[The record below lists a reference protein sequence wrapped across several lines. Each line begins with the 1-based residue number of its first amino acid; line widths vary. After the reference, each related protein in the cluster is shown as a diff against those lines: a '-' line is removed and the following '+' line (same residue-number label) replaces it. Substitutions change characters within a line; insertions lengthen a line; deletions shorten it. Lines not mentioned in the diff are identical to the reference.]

1 MSMVRLNPA
10 SNPVRT
16 STVSGAQATP
26 ELTPA
31 VATAE
36 AAEAQPLFATDTFE
50 PAQRTSPLVHLAA
63 AEGPAGQRERALEVT
78 RQSPPGSVGAAIRP
92 ILDGTMTGLR
102 AGGSAA
108 GTALGS
114 LVPGLGP
121 FLGPV
126 LGRQGGALARE
137 FAAGAV
143 GDFYEQN
150 RALLHRPATD
160 ANILEFSQRET
171 EFFRTQSAVPRVVG
185 SALSAEQRAG
195 LIRFSRDHFAE

>member
-1 MSMVRLNPA
+1 MVRINSA
-10 SNPVRT
+10 ISPVRT
-16 STVSGAQATP
+16 ATVSGAQETP
-26 ELTPA
+26 KA
-31 VATAE
+31 ATA
-36 AAEAQPLFATDTFE
+36 AAPEKANLVNAARFQDGFE
-50 PAQRTSPLVHLAA
+50 PAQGTAPLVHLAA
-63 AEGPAGQRERALEVT
+63 AQGSPAGQRERALEVT

-92 ILDGTMTGLR
+92 ILDGTMTGLQ
-102 AGGSAA
+102 AAGSAA

-121 FLGPV
+121 VLGPV

-160 ANILEFSQRET
+160 ANILEFTQRET
-171 EFFRTQSAVPRVVG
+171 EFFRTQSAVPRTVG
-185 SALSAEQRAG
+185 GALSAEQRAA
-195 LIRFSRDHFAE
+195 LVRYSRDHFAE